1 MDLPILLARPSEIP
15 LQRQIYLEI
24 RKAILA
30 GQLRPRVRV
39 PSTRA
44 LAEALEVSRTTTAL
58 AYEQLMGE
66 GYLTASSGSGTYV
79 CAQLPDLC
87 LEAGQPSAGGSHAG
101 TRLRLSEY
109 GRRLAESPR
118 LAAPPCEAPYDFSLG
133 CPSLE
138 EFPMAI
144 WMRLL
149 ARHARRAESAVLDY
163 APDPQGHPPLRA
175 AIAAYLGRSRAVK
188 CDAGQVVVVSGTQQ
202 AINMCLQV
210 LVEPGGTVAMEDPGY
225 FAARRAF
232 QAYGARILP
241 LPVGA
246 GGLDL
251 DPLDGP
257 EGAACRMVYVTP
269 SHQFPTG
276 TVMDPTRRLRL
287 LAFCRGRGAAVFEDD
302 YDSEFRFRGRPL
314 PAMQG
319 LDEAGVVL
327 YAGTFSKILFPA
339 FHMGYL
345 VVPQS
350 LAETFTKA
358 QWVTSREPSSLQQWA
373 LADFILE
380 GHLERHIRR
389 IRALYAGRRDALV
402 ENLQHYFGT
411 RVEILGDEGGMHL
424 TARFETRMPDSEVLR
439 KAAAV
444 GIILPALADRCMV
457 PGRPHGFVF
466 GFARMSPA
474 RIREGVR
481 RLAEL
486 GL

>member
-1 MDLPILLARPSEIP
+1 MDLPILLARSSDVS
-15 LQRQIYLEI
+15 LQCQIYLEI
-24 RKAILA
+24 RKAILD
-30 GQLRPRVRV
+30 GQLPPRVRV

-44 LAEALEVSRTTTAL
+44 LAKALEVSRTTTAL
-58 AYEQLMGE
+58 AYEQLVSE

-79 CAQLPDLC
+79 CASLPRLG
-87 LEAGQPSAGGSHAG
+87 LEADRKGPGRYPDG
-101 TRLRLSEY
+101 TGLRLTDY

-118 LAAPPCEAPYDFSLG
+118 LAAPLREAPYDFSLG
-133 CPSLE
+133 YPSLE
-138 EFPMAI
+138 AFPMAI
-144 WMRLL
+144 WLRLL
-149 ARHARRAESAVLDY
+149 ARHGRRAESAVLDR
-163 APDPQGHPPLRA
+163 ARDPQGHLPLRE
-175 AIAAYLGRSRAVK
+175 AIAAYLGRFRAVK

-202 AINMCLQV
+202 AINMCLQL

-257 EGAACRMVYVTP
+257 EGEACRMVYVTP

-276 TVMDPTRRLRL
+276 TVMDLAHRLRL
-287 LAFCRGRGAAVFEDD
+287 LAFCQGRGVAVFEDD

-327 YAGTFSKILFPA
+327 YAGTFSKILFPS

-373 LADFILE
+373 LADFIRE

-389 IRALYAGRRDALV
+389 MRTLYASRRDALV
-402 ENLQHYFGT
+402 ESLGHHFGT
-411 RVEILGDEGGMHL
+411 RVEILGDEGGIHL
-424 TARFETRMPDSEVLR
+424 TARFDTRMPDPEVIR
-439 KAAAV
+439 KSAAA

-457 PGRPHGFVF
+457 PGPAHGFVF
-466 GFARMSPA
+466 GYGRMSPA